1 MCCPLSLCRNETTRG
16 AKGLD
21 IMPRFKKKTEQ
32 KDDMRKE
39 CNVEDKMLMN
49 SSRCKAVRQGK
60 LQTETKDHYK
70 SSTLH
75 VVPSH
80 SNDKG
85 NILR

>member
-1 MCCPLSLCRNETTRG
+1 
-16 AKGLD
+16 
-21 IMPRFKKKTEQ
+21 
-32 KDDMRKE
+32 MRKE

-49 SSRCKAVRQGK
+49 SSRCKAVKQGK
-60 LQTETKDHYK
+60 LQVERKDHYK

-75 VVPSH
+75 VVPSR